1 MTRWS
6 VVIFLASLV
15 SACATAPAPKIS
27 FEDAAKEGRTTAS
40 TVPLNDALE
49 RFAAGAQ
56 VRREAVRAGSPM
68 SDAQAQAWNELLD
81 ATDGFLAR
89 RGTREWAS
97 EAMRVRL
104 RIEGELQADT
114 QRFGDMPGPLADRV
128 TTTVRAL
135 SLRIAK
141 LAPAERS
148 VDPHRFRWPLNP
160 VVVSSPYGSRVHPI
174 AGSPQF
180 HSGIDLEAPIK
191 TPVFAT
197 ESGVVTFAEWNG
209 GHGQQ
214 IELKHDARWTT
225 RYSHLD
231 VVLVK
236 PGTVVKRGQR
246 IGLVGETGLTTGPH
260 LHFELRRDG
269 DPLDPEFFLA
279 MPLRGLSMGA
289 RP

>member
-1 MTRWS
+1 MTRWWPLLLFF
-6 VVIFLASLV
+6 FLFG
-15 SACATAPAPKIS
+15 ACATVPAPKIS
-27 FEDAAKEGRTTAS
+27 FEDAAREGRTTAS
-40 TVPLNDALE
+40 IVPLSEALE

-68 SDAQAQAWNELLD
+68 SEAHAQAWNELLD
-81 ATDGFLAR
+81 ATDGFLNR
-89 RGTREWAS
+89 KGTREWAS
-97 EAMRVRL
+97 DAMRVRVRL
-104 RIEGELQADT
+104 EGELEADAH
-114 QRFGDMPGPLADRV
+114 RFGDLPGPLADRL
-128 TTTVRAL
+128 TRTLRSL

-141 LAPAERS
+141 LTPAERA
-148 VDPHRFRWPLNP
+148 VDPHRFRWPLEP

-214 IELKHDARWTT
+214 IELKHDARWST

-279 MPLRGLSMGA
+279 MPLTGAMGS
-289 RP
+289 R

>member
-1 MTRWS
+1 M
-6 VVIFLASLV
+6 
-15 SACATAPAPKIS
+15 PAPKIS
-27 FEDAAKEGRTTAS
+27 FEDATREGS
-40 TVPLNDALE
+40 TVAVPLADAFE

-56 VRREAVRAGSPM
+56 VRRQAAKLGSPM
-68 SDAQAQAWNELLD
+68 TTAQAQAWTELLE
-81 ATDGFLAR
+81 ATDGFLVR
-89 RGTREWAS
+89 RASAAWTS
-97 EAMRVRL
+97 EAMRVRV
-104 RIEGELQADT
+104 RIEGEWQADA
-114 QRFGDMPGPLADRV
+114 QRFGDMPAPIAERITRTL
-128 TTTVRAL
+128 RAL

-141 LAPAERS
+141 SSPAERV
-148 VDPHRFRWPLNP
+148 VDPHRFRWPLSEIT
-160 VVVSSPYGSRVHPI
+160 VSSPYGSRVHPI

-180 HSGIDLEAPIK
+180 HAGIDLEAPIS

-214 IELKHDARWTT
+214 VELKHDARWST

-236 PGTVVKRGQR
+236 SGAVVKRGQR

-269 DPLDPEFFLA
+269 DPLDPEAFLA
-279 MPLRGLSMGA
+279 MPMSGVSTVVPR
-289 RP
+289 